1 MDASVT
7 PFIRCSVARNSHKET
22 ETNSVKRVHSN
33 ECCYYDN
40 MEGFTPGDE
49 PAEHYDP
56 NLQLHSALR
65 WFTATSSKQLMPLWT
80 LMSCDVSI
88 DSLSANML
96 DARHLKPVAHMKISR
111 RFLPS
116 SALACRTNCRHAWLP
131 HWSSCGYIQTLT
143 SAACSPNMC
152 CCPVKP
158 NHCVLGEGSA
168 VKRALCNSAIPDRDV
183 LSPLVKHTGRIQ
195 TNVLSVTSGF
205 LKGLCGS
212 V

>member
-1 MDASVT
+1 
-7 PFIRCSVARNSHKET
+7 
-22 ETNSVKRVHSN
+22 
-33 ECCYYDN
+33 

-56 NLQLHSALR
+56 NLQLHSLC
-65 WFTATSSKQLMPLWT
+65 WFTVTFSKQLTQLWT
-80 LMSCDVSI
+80 VMTCDVSI

-96 DARHLKPVAHMKISR
+96 DALHLKPAAHKKISR
-111 RFLPS
+111 RFFPS

-143 SAACSPNMC
+143 SAAHSPNMC

-158 NHCVLGEGSA
+158 NHCVLVEGSA
-168 VKRALCNSAIPDRDV
+168 MKRALYNSAIPDKDV
-183 LSPLVKHTGRIQ
+183 LSPLPHTGRIQ